1 MADETVF
8 KFIYEEGDGS
18 TGAASKG
25 PPGNYR
31 SAAGAPPQVV
41 PVASTPNE
49 ESKGKPEDA
58 KPKDTALGYVRDFFR
73 SLVSGNGPVSSAINA
88 ARGAA
93 TKVVGGAVESVGKEG
108 GIGKFIAALSPAT
121 KGLAAAGIA
130 AAGVGLLA
138 VAARFAAQKINEFT
152 DRVAPY
158 SAAIQSALARQG
170 ALDIQQNVRQG
181 RELGPS
187 FARFLESQSEFGR
200 EFRNFT
206 GPLLAFLA
214 ESMTPFIQDAA
225 QFMKFVTSKFPT
237 KETWDKVSSDIAQ
250 AVAGDQGMDAVDWKK
265 IERDIAATAKNT
277 EKERKEGDL
286 IGEFIRGGFKMTGLA
301 EAE

>member
-18 TGAASKG
+18 AGAASKG

-31 SAAGAPPQVV
+31 SAAGAPPQSI
-41 PVASTPNE
+41 PVASTTK
-49 ESKGKPEDA
+49 SDDKPEDA
-58 KPKDTALGYVRDFFR
+58 KPKDSALGYVRDFFR

-121 KGLAAAGIA
+121 KALAVAGGA

-187 FARFLESQSEFGR
+187 FAKFLEGQSELGR
-200 EFRNFT
+200 AVREIS

-214 ESMTPFIQDAA
+214 DVATPSLKLTAKVLSDLHDLIGPLLHAIANELHRGVTEIIQE
-225 QFMKFVTSKFPT
+225 F
-237 KETWDKVSSDIAQ
+237 SDIYEAFKMVL
-250 AVAGDQGMDAVDWKK
+250 AKMG
-265 IERDIAATAKNT
+265 IIIKNT
-277 EKERKEGDL
+277 EPKRDDSNDL
-286 IGEFIRGGFKMTGLA
+286 IGDFIKGGFKMSGLA